1 MDRERSTILALVASG
16 RITAGEAERLL
27 AAWNDSREN
36 AWILLLCLAFACLAH
51 FHVRELWPLLAHLIN
66 AQIPALAEAMHHA
79 FWPVNGFLGG
89 LL

>member
-27 AAWNDSREN
+27 AAWNDSRET

-51 FHVRELWPLLAHLIN
+51 FHVRELWPLLAHLI
-66 AQIPALAEAMHHA
+66 PALAEAMHHA
-79 FWPVNGFLGG
+79 SWPLNKLLGG
-89 LL
+89 LQ

>member
-1 MDRERSTILALVASG
+1 MDRDRSTILALVASG

-27 AAWNDSREN
+27 TAWNDSRET

-51 FHVRELWPLLAHLIN
+51 FHLRELLPVLSHIIH
-66 AQIPALAEAMHHA
+66 AQIPALAEAVHHA
-79 FWPVNGFLGG
+79 FRPINEFLGG